1 MNTRTYAIINTKD
14 IKLIDFS
21 QINET
26 SINTV
31 RKSIDQS
38 QFVIKW
44 EDGHTP
50 TFITDESVKPVGTYN
65 YNAILVI
72 MESAE
77 WSEQLN
83 N

>member
-44 EDGHTP
+44 EEGQIP

-65 YNAILVI
+65 HNAILVI

>member
-21 QINET
+21 QVNET
-26 SINTV
+26 SMATV
-31 RKSIDQS
+31 RKSVDHS

-65 YNAILVI
+65 HNAILVI

-77 WSEQLN
+77 WSEPMPV
-83 N
+83 